1 MTFICYKEAH
11 RQLQVYAGEIWPAND
26 KTSFVPLTYPPTSA
40 QRLDF
45 IHVYS
50 SDKNFSGEATM
61 VKAVSSK
68 REMDRQFLFYF
79 LKQLF
84 LCRQK

>member
-45 IHVYS
+45 IHVLFIHLIRTS
-50 SDKNFSGEATM
+50 VGKQLWSKQCPQKGRWIVNFSPI
-61 VKAVSSK
+61 
-68 REMDRQFLFYF
+68 F
-79 LKQLF
+79 
-84 LCRQK
+84 